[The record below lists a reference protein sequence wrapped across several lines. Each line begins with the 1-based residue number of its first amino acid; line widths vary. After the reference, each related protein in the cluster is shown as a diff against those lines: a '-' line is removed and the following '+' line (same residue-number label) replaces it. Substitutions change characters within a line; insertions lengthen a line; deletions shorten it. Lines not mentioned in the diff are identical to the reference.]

1 VLLARALVREPTM
14 LVLDEPESGLD
25 PAAEERLLQL
35 LDCVNRERGVTLL
48 YVSHDLENVRRHATH
63 VALFRDYTVH
73 AGPVETV
80 LTAANVARTYGL
92 GGPEAIA

>member
-1 VLLARALVREPTM
+1 
-14 LVLDEPESGLD
+14 
-25 PAAEERLLQL
+25 
-35 LDCVNRERGVTLL
+35 
-48 YVSHDLENVRRHATH
+48 VSHDLENVRRHATH